1 MFFNSCFSDHIAPA
15 TNVGFIISRTCNE
28 NSYQLHLQVH
38 RLSLQ
43 IVCLLTIYMA
53 SNMSKVFDFLFS
65 FGMHS
70 WSIFS
75 SVAFDRP
82 VKNSIVE
89 CICLDLNALS

>member
-1 MFFNSCFSDHIAPA
+1 MSAP
-15 TNVGFIISRTCNE
+15 N
-28 NSYQLHLQVH
+28 LQVH

-53 SNMSKVFDFLFS
+53 SVEHVQNIILRVFDFLFS

-75 SVAFDRP
+75 GVAFDRP